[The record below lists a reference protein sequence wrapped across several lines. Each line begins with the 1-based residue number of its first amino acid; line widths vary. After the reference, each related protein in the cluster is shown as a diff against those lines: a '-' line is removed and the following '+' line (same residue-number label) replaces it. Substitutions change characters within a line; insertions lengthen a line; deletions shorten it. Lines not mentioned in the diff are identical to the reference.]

1 MNNIWRAW
9 DDKLN
14 INAVMEYFGYPMTK
28 NGVNH
33 KVYHMGKDHA
43 VVFHTADSQFY
54 YMCSKPEK
62 KLRVFDLILAGS
74 SKTEKDS
81 SKGLW
86 NKVDECYSYLNSKTE
101 FQLANLTLSKAE
113 LVNDS
118 FNHFQEFANTL
129 QPSSLLKDENLQLY
143 FQDRLFQD
151 NEGLLY
157 FPFYNLSNSL
167 TGFVQQKDFKTF
179 PIEESDTSMSIWFSQ
194 VPKKIEHLIIFN
206 NPLEAISFHQKFKLT
221 NAVYLAIKNINYE
234 TSKILVQIYKQTK
247 VGKMM
252 LSFTGNSK
260 IEGYIDD
267 LMLISCINDGKFF
280 IKLEN
285 DHLMIRFDPESEK
298 AISQLHKEIQKYNQ
312 ALNKEY
318 LKFNKLVDHTLV
330 SQKSMV
336 LSKHK
341 EMVACKLPIEINAL
355 RYFLWSYY
363 RNYLGKMIDIIKPQ
377 TQNWQYEHNQS
388 TNNASPQE
396 ISAFK
401 IAV

>member
-1 MNNIWRAW
+1 MNNIWRTW

-14 INAVMEYFGYPMTK
+14 INSVMDYFGYPMTK
-28 NGVNH
+28 NEANH
-33 KVYHMGKDHA
+33 KIYHMGKDHA
-43 VVFHTADSQFY
+43 VVFHTGGGQLY
-54 YMCSKPEK
+54 YMCSRPEK
-62 KLRVFDLILAGS
+62 KLSVFDLVLTGC

-81 SKGLW
+81 SKGIW
-86 NKVDECYSYLNSKTE
+86 NKVDECYSYLNSKKE
-101 FQLANLTLSKAE
+101 FQLANLTLNKGE
-113 LVNDS
+113 IVNDS
-118 FNHFQEFANTL
+118 FNHFEEFAKTL
-129 QPSSLLKDENLQLY
+129 QTSSLMEDENLKGC
-143 FQDRLFQD
+143 FEDRLFED
-151 NEGLLY
+151 KEGLLY
-157 FPFYNLSNSL
+157 FPFYNLSNNL
-167 TGFVQQKDFKTF
+167 TGYIQQKDSKTF
-179 PIEESDTSMSIWFSQ
+179 PVAESDTSMSIWFSQ
-194 VPKKIEHLIIFN
+194 VPKKIQQLIVFN
-206 NPLEAISFHQKFKLT
+206 NPLEAISFQQKFKLS

-247 VGKMM
+247 VTKMM

-280 IKLEN
+280 IKLEK

-312 ALNKEY
+312 ALTKEY
-318 LKFNKLVDHTLV
+318 LKFNKVVDHTLV
-330 SQKSMV
+330 NQKSMV

-377 TQNWQYEHNQS
+377 TQNWQYEYNQS
-388 TNNASPQE
+388 TNASQQD
-396 ISAFK
+396 ISAYK

>member
-1 MNNIWRAW
+1 MNNIWRAS
-9 DDKLN
+9 DDKLD
-14 INAVMEYFGYPMTK
+14 INAVMDYFGYPMIK
-28 NGVNH
+28 NEVKH
-33 KVYHMGKDHA
+33 KIYRMGKDHA
-43 VVFHTADSQFY
+43 VVFHTGNRQLY
-54 YMCSKPEK
+54 YMCSRPEK
-62 KLRVFDLILAGS
+62 KQRVFDLILTGC

-86 NKVDECYSYLNSKTE
+86 NKVDACYSYLNSKKE
-101 FQLANLTLSKAE
+101 FQLANVAPNKE
-113 LVNDS
+113 EIVDES
-118 FNHFQEFANTL
+118 FNHFKEFAKTL
-129 QPSSLLKDENLQLY
+129 KSSTLLEDDNLKAC
-143 FQDRLFQD
+143 FEERLFQD
-151 NEGLLY
+151 DKGLLY
-157 FPFYNLSNSL
+157 FPFYNLSNNL
-167 TGFVQQKDFKTF
+167 TGLVQQKDSKTF
-179 PIEESDTSMSIWFSQ
+179 PVAESDTSMSIWFSK
-194 VPKKIEHLIIFN
+194 VPKKIQQLIVFN
-206 NPLEAISFHQKFKLT
+206 NPLEAIYFQQKFKLS

-247 VGKMM
+247 VAKMM

-280 IKLEN
+280 IKIEK
-285 DHLMIRFDPESEK
+285 DHLMIQFDPESEK

-312 ALNKEY
+312 ALAKEY
-318 LKFNKLVDHTLV
+318 LKFNKVVDHTLV
-330 SQKSMV
+330 NQKSMV

-377 TQNWQYEHNQS
+377 TQNWQYEYNQS
-388 TNNASPQE
+388 TNVSPQE

>member
-9 DDKLN
+9 DDKLD
-14 INAVMEYFGYPMTK
+14 INAVMDYFGYPMTK
-28 NGVNH
+28 NAASH
-33 KVYHMGKDHA
+33 KIYNMGKDHA
-43 VVFHTADSQFY
+43 VVFNTGRGQFY
-54 YMCSKPEK
+54 YLCSSPEK
-62 KLRVFDLILAGS
+62 KLRVFDLILTGC

-86 NKVDECYSYLNSKTE
+86 HKVDECYSYLNSKKE

-113 LVNDS
+113 IVNES
-118 FNHFQEFANTL
+118 FNHFEEFAKTL
-129 QPSSLLKDENLQLY
+129 QPSSLLDDQNLQLC
-143 FQDRLFQD
+143 FQDRLFED
-151 NEGLLY
+151 KEGLLY
-157 FPFYNLSNSL
+157 FPFYNLSNNL
-167 TGFVQQKDFKTF
+167 TGHVQQKDLKTF
-179 PIEESDTSMSIWFSQ
+179 PIEESDTSMSVWFSQ
-194 VPKKIEHLIIFN
+194 VPKKIEHLIVFN
-206 NPLEAISFHQKFKLT
+206 NPLEAIYFQQKFKLT

-234 TSKILVQIYKQTK
+234 TSKIMVQIYKQTK
-247 VGKMM
+247 VRKMM

-280 IKLEN
+280 IKLEK

-330 SQKSMV
+330 NQKSMV
-336 LSKHK
+336 LSKHR

-388 TNNASPQE
+388 TNASPQE